1 MGPLLDARDAQT
13 DAARLDALLAAWRV
27 RRFPLLAD
35 LVGLAAK
42 RAAPSIVF
50 ADRRADQQAQWLAV
64 AAPRDPATLDWLIEH
79 LVSSQSGASKLRIR
93 ELAGWP
99 ADPRMATALLD
110 VARGKPLTSRQN
122 RPFWTQLFRI
132 VQEQLHAGAAPLLH
146 EMLQTVSVTE
156 FDVLYRARLLDLE
169 VRLAALPAVP
179 APTAEEAALLDA
191 IAAIL
196 QLDSARA
203 AEKTID
209 DFLREI
215 WQTPLDDGPREVFAD
230 WLLERGD
237 PWGELITLQIARWRQ
252 GPATTKTRRERALLD
267 EHAREWLGVLEPV
280 VLSTNARF
288 ERGFLY
294 SCKVHWRRLA
304 AAPALMTHA
313 SWATVREFEIDPD
326 GERACDR
333 WIDHMIALGARR
345 R

>member
-1 MGPLLDARDAQT
+1 MGPLLDARDATT
-13 DAARLDALLAAWRV
+13 DAARLAALIEAWRV
-27 RRFPLLAD
+27 TPYPALAD
-35 LVGLAAK
+35 LVGLAGK
-42 RAAPSIVF
+42 RAARPIVL
-50 ADRRADQQAQWLAV
+50 AERRADQQVQWLEI
-64 AAPRDPATLDWLIEH
+64 AAAREPASLDWLIEH
-79 LVSSQSGASKLRIR
+79 LVTPQSGASKVRIR
-93 ELAGWP
+93 ELATWP
-99 ADPRMATALLD
+99 GDPRLATGLLG

-132 VQEQLHAGAAPLLH
+132 VQAQLHAGARPLLQ
-146 EMLQTVSVTE
+146 EMLLTVSVTE

-169 VRLAALPAVP
+169 VRLAQRPPVP
-179 APTAEEAALLDA
+179 APTAEDAVLLGEL
-191 IAAIL
+191 AAIL
-196 QLDSARA
+196 ELESSRA
-203 AEKTID
+203 AEKTRD

-267 EHAREWLGVLEPV
+267 EHAHEWLGVLEPV

-304 AAPALMTHA
+304 AAPTLMTHPA
-313 SWATVREFEIDPD
+313 WATLREFEIDPD
-326 GERACDR
+326 GEQACDR
-333 WIDHMIALGARR
+333 WIDHVIALGARR